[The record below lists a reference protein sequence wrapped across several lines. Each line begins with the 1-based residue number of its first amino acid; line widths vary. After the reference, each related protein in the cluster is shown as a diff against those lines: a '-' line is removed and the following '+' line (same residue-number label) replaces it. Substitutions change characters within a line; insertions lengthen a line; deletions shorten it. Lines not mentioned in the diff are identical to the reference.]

1 MKDRFFGWYP
11 REPEF
16 LAGVWDRA
24 IFVPDANVLLH
35 CLRHPAKI
43 RDELLRLFSALKESL
58 WIPYQVGHE
67 FHRNRLD
74 VELGAQDTYQRLK
87 SDYDGILNQAKEKL
101 KQLRAHPMINVEREL
116 AAIEMFLE
124 DFRGRMEAAATQH
137 PSAEI
142 QSAVDQL
149 TMLFD
154 GRVGDKWTQEQLNTV
169 KKEGE
174 ERYSKKLPPGF
185 KDIKKDGDIDKYGD
199 LIVWKDMIAKA
210 EKEKRPIVFI
220 SDDVKEDWWWLHR
233 GRKLGPRPELV
244 EEFRLATGQDFLIY
258 EFANFL
264 RVAAERYQEIKES
277 VDEVEKSLLEDER
290 AKRRKSEADELSRDL
305 FIRISQLEDEREE
318 IIQLLS
324 GSPSVEM
331 DRSKMDRAS
340 LRERLSALNEELD
353 RINNYGASDASMQAE
368 ENLESSDNDS

>member
-43 RDELLRLFSALKESL
+43 RDELLRLFGVLKESL

-87 SDYDGILNQAKEKL
+87 SEYDGILNQARERL

-124 DFRGRMEAAATQH
+124 DFRGRMDTAAAQH
-137 PSAEI
+137 PSTEI
-142 QSAVDQL
+142 QAAVDQL
-149 TMLFD
+149 TTLLD
-154 GRVGDKWTQEQLNTV
+154 GRVGDKWTQEQLNAI

-185 KDIKKDGDIDKYGD
+185 KDMKKDGEIDKYGD
-199 LIVWKDMIAKA
+199 LIIWKDIIAKA

-264 RVAAERYQEIKES
+264 RVAAERHNEIKES

-290 AKRRKSEADELSRDL
+290 AKRRKSEADELSRDV

-324 GSPSVEM
+324 GSPSVEV
-331 DRSKMDRAS
+331 DRSKMDRTS
-340 LRERLSALNEELD
+340 LRERLNVLNDEIERLNHSVTPDTSMYPEDKD
-353 RINNYGASDASMQAE
+353 RGE
-368 ENLESSDNDS
+368 

>member
-11 REPEF
+11 RKPEF
-16 LAGVWDRA
+16 VAKVWDRA

-74 VELGAQDTYQRLK
+74 VELGAQDAYQRLK
-87 SDYDGILNQAKEKL
+87 SDYESILNQARERL
-101 KQLRAHPMINVEREL
+101 KQLRAHPLISVEREL
-116 AAIEMFLE
+116 AAIDVFLE
-124 DFRGRMEAAATQH
+124 DFRRRMDAAAKQH

-142 QSAVDQL
+142 QAAVDQL
-149 TMLFD
+149 TALLD
-154 GRVGDKWTQEQLNTV
+154 GRVGDKWTQEQLSAI

-185 KDIKKDGDIDKYGD
+185 KDIKKDGDVDKYGD
-199 LIVWKDMIAKA
+199 LIIWKDMIAKA
-210 EKEKRPIVFI
+210 EKENRPIIFI

-244 EEFRLATGQDFLIY
+244 EEFRMATGQDFLIY
-258 EFANFL
+258 EFTNFL
-264 RVAAERYQEIKES
+264 RVAVERHQEIKGS
-277 VDEVEKSLLEDER
+277 VDEVAKSLLG
-290 AKRRKSEADELSRDL
+290 DELAKLRVQEAKESLREL
-305 FIRISQLEDEREE
+305 TLRITSLEDEREE
-318 IIQLLS
+318 IIRLLS
-324 GSPSVEM
+324 GIPSIDM

-340 LRERLSALNEELD
+340 LRARLDALNEEIQRLNHSMLSGVTVQSVG
-353 RINNYGASDASMQAE
+353 IN
-368 ENLESSDNDS
+368 

>member
-154 GRVGDKWTQEQLNTV
+154 GRVGDKWTQEQLNSV

>member
-16 LAGVWDRA
+16 LAGLWDRA

-35 CLRHPAKI
+35 CLRHPARI
-43 RDELLRLFSALKESL
+43 RDELLRLFGVLKESL
-58 WIPYQVGHE
+58 WIPYQVGYE

-87 SDYDGILNQAKEKL
+87 SDYEVVLNQAREKL

-116 AAIEMFLE
+116 AAIGIFLE
-124 DFRGRMEAAATQH
+124 DFCGRMDAAAAQH
-137 PSAEI
+137 PNAEI
-142 QSAVDQL
+142 QAAVGQL
-149 TMLFD
+149 TTLLD
-154 GRVGDKWTQEQLNTV
+154 GRVGDKWTQEQLSAI

-185 KDIKKDGDIDKYGD
+185 KDIKKDGEIDKYGD
-199 LIVWKDMIAKA
+199 LIIWKDMISKA

-264 RVAAERYQEIKES
+264 RVAAERHKEIKES
-277 VDEVEKSLLEDER
+277 VDEVERSLLEDER
-290 AKRRKSEADELSRDL
+290 AKRRKSDADESSRDL
-305 FIRISQLEDEREE
+305 LLRISQLEDEREE
-318 IIQLLS
+318 VIQLLS
-324 GSPSVEM
+324 GSPGVEV
-331 DRSKMDRAS
+331 DRSKMDRVS
-340 LRERLSALNEELD
+340 LRERLDVLNDELERLNHAVTADAL
-353 RINNYGASDASMQAE
+353 MQAG
-368 ENLESSDNDS
+368 DKT

>member
-11 REPEF
+11 RESEF
-16 LAGVWDRA
+16 LTGVWDRA

-35 CLRHPAKI
+35 CLRHPAKV
-43 RDELLRLFSALKESL
+43 RNELLRLFGALKESL

-87 SDYDGILNQAKEKL
+87 SDYDGIFNQAREKL

-116 AAIEMFLE
+116 SAIEVFLE
-124 DFRGRMEAAATQH
+124 DFRGRMDAAAEKH

-142 QSAVDQL
+142 QAAVEQL
-149 TMLFD
+149 TTLLE
-154 GRVGDKWTQEQLNTV
+154 GRVGDKWTQEQLNSV

-185 KDIKKDGDIDKYGD
+185 KDMKKDGEIDKYGD
-199 LIVWKDMIAKA
+199 LIIWKDIITKA

-244 EEFRLATGQDFLIY
+244 EEFRLSTGQDFLIY
-258 EFANFL
+258 EFTNFL
-264 RVAAERYQEIKES
+264 RVAAERHKEIKES

-290 AKRRKSEADELSRDL
+290 AKRRKSEADELSRDVI
-305 FIRISQLEDEREE
+305 FRITQLEDEREE

-324 GSPSVEM
+324 GSPSIEV

-340 LRERLSALNEELD
+340 LRERLNALNEEIERLTLS
-353 RINNYGASDASMQAE
+353 ISSNSSMQTKTS
-368 ENLESSDNDS
+368 LEPPTSQ